1 MMQVEFVKSFRA
13 YRRGQT
19 AQLGDGEA
27 NLLIARGIA
36 VPQQQQQLL
45 ETATAEPEARTATV
59 RRRRR
64 KRSEIPQPHD

>member
-1 MMQVEFVKSFRA
+1 MTNVEFVKSFRA

-36 VPQQQQQLL
+36 VPQQQLPLL
-45 ETATAEPEARTATV
+45 ETATAQPEARTATV

>member
-1 MMQVEFVKSFRA
+1 MTNVEFVKSFRA

-36 VPQQQQQLL
+36 KPQQQMQLL
-45 ETATAEPEARTATV
+45 ETAAVAPAAQQATV
-59 RRRRR
+59 KRTRRRRVTG
-64 KRSEIPQPHD
+64 

>member
-1 MMQVEFVKSFRA
+1 MQVEFVKSFRA

-36 VPQQQQQLL
+36 VPQQQQQQLL

>member
-1 MMQVEFVKSFRA
+1 MQIEFVKSFRA

-36 VPQQQQQLL
+36 VPQPQQLL

-59 RRRRR
+59 KRRRR